1 MGSLVSP
8 GTHLQL
14 LQLGSVARRR
24 SFNLTTPTTHIITKM
39 LRSIFVLFTVLLF
52 IISSLASP
60 LDLGLG
66 GVYNSP
72 AANEYWARRFGG
84 IFGDNF
90 RGLAALQANIN
101 AQAHANRAVIP

>member
-1 MGSLVSP
+1 MI
-8 GTHLQL
+8 
-14 LQLGSVARRR
+14 
-24 SFNLTTPTTHIITKM
+24 NIKM
-39 LRSIFVLFTVLLF
+39 PWRFRI
-52 IISSLASP
+52 A
-60 LDLGLG
+60 G